1 MKRNCLQVG
10 SLLFLL
16 LALLTILAHRVEVWM
31 LPQVETASIQ
41 VEESTGVSYL
51 PLDALGADGSGQ
63 GLYQV
68 VQQGG
73 WSEGAVALPVD
84 PGEYTVFPDRV
95 VLEICQGP
103 YIRYASKGFRDG
115 DLVEVLSSSRERED
129 EYWLAVF
136 PSGTLS
142 LEEADRTLVVEAQSA
157 GCALFLAQGAQQPFM
172 PGRALGKLFP
182 AQKTPV
188 DCRFTALRRWRIFLL
203 ACPICALPPA
213 WRLGRSCCGSGPG
226 NCGGGRWPGTLL
238 GQQPCWWLFFSC
250 CRGWHFHPPCCP
262 GAMSLIFPT
271 TPRSFPRSSPLLRS
285 PL

>member
-41 VEESTGVSYL
+41 VEESTSVSYL

-142 LEEADRTLVVEAQSA
+142 LEEADRTLVVEARVPAVSA
-157 GCALFLAQGAQQPFM
+157 
-172 PGRALGKLFP
+172 RFP
-182 AQKTPV
+182 
-188 DCRFTALRRWRIFLL
+188 
-203 ACPICALPPA
+203 
-213 WRLGRSCCGSGPG
+213 S
-226 NCGGGRWPGTLL
+226 
-238 GQQPCWWLFFSC
+238 
-250 CRGWHFHPPCCP
+250 
-262 GAMSLIFPT
+262 
-271 TPRSFPRSSPLLRS
+271 RS
-285 PL
+285 P

>member
-1 MKRNCLQVG
+1 
-10 SLLFLL
+10 
-16 LALLTILAHRVEVWM
+16 M

-115 DLVEVLSSSRERED
+115 DLVEVLSSSREREGRV
-129 EYWLAVF
+129 LAGGISLRHAFPGGGRPHPCRGSPECRLCPF
-136 PSGTLS
+136 PSPRS
-142 LEEADRTLVVEAQSA
+142 SA
-157 GCALFLAQGAQQPFM
+157 AVHC
-172 PGRALGKLFP
+172 RAGPWESCSPPRKP
-182 AQKTPV
+182 RWIA
-188 DCRFTALRRWRIFLL
+188 RFTALRRWRIFLL

-262 GAMSLIFPT
+262 GEMSLIFPT